1 MSLEELKAKLEEANR
16 LYRTGDESPLSDAEY
31 DYLLEQIKDEAF
43 RNRVGYEIEKNKIE
57 LPVPMGSL
65 TKVKSR
71 EELFDWSKSKKFD
84 KNAEVCITP
93 KYDGLSLLVSYEAG
107 VFSGAY
113 TRGDGIF
120 GQDVTEHFKATPM
133 ASYHLPEDFTG
144 YLIGECIM
152 AEALF
157 EEKYSAKFKNPRNM
171 VAGLLSRKTLS
182 RELSD
187 VCYVAY
193 GVREAKMADKRSQ
206 VEFCN
211 RWINSQWQYVVVP
224 EVQKL
229 SELNDEKLQA
239 YFDNETVY
247 QCDGLVLELNNA
259 DLFHGLG
266 KETNSLNPAGARA
279 WKPESDDTRTSLVR
293 EIAWQISKNGAAK
306 PVVRIEPVDLAGVTI
321 SNVTG
326 INARFINDNGIASG
340 ATVTIIRSGDVI
352 PKIVSVPMPA
362 EKAELPEACPACQSS
377 MKWNANEIDL
387 LCSDDQCPDRLK
399 AQIIDFFATL
409 KADEVGEGIIS
420 ALWTAGYN
428 SVKEMLNLTVEDLL
442 KLEGFKQR
450 KAKKVVDSMAAC
462 VKNVPLPRLQHAS
475 NLFRGLGEKKL
486 EVLQQYDDSEK
497 RPHILDLLNF
507 EGYSDIT
514 AKAYL
519 EGFDLYWNW
528 VAELPGVT
536 YEKIEVNAEGQFA
549 GKALVF
555 TGFRASEL
563 EKVIKAQGGKITGS
577 VSKKTHALVVK
588 AKGSGS
594 SKEKKAIDLGI
605 PVYTQEEFEAIV
617 AGETSSSEKNDSNL
631 QAVENLP
638 NQASEEDDQ
647 GELFQPSLF

>member
-1 MSLEELKAKLEEANR
+1 MNLEELKNKLEEANR
-16 LYRTGDESPLSDAEY
+16 LYRTGGESPLSDAEY
-31 DYLLEQIKDEAF
+31 DYLLEQIKDETF

-71 EELFDWSKSKKFD
+71 EELLDWSKSKKFE
-84 KNAEVCITP
+84 KSAEVCITP

-107 VFSGAY
+107 VFNGAY

-120 GQDVTEHFKATPM
+120 GQDVTEHFRATPM
-133 ASYHLPEDFTG
+133 AGYNLPNDFTG

-152 AEALF
+152 AESVF
-157 EEKYSAKFKNPRNM
+157 EDKYKGKFKNPRNM

-211 RWINSQWQYVVVP
+211 RWINTQWKYTVIP

-229 SELNDEKLQA
+229 SDLNDEMLQA
-239 YFDNETVY
+239 YFDNETIY

-279 WKPESDDTRTSLVR
+279 WKPESDDTRSSLVR

-326 INARFINDNGIASG
+326 INARFINENAIAPG

-352 PKIVSVPMPA
+352 PKIVSVPLPA
-362 EKAELPEACPACQSS
+362 EQAELPEACYACESE
-377 MKWNANEIDL
+377 MNWNSTEIDL
-387 LCSDDQCPDRLK
+387 ICSNNSCPERLK

-420 ALWTAGYN
+420 ALWEAGYH
-428 SVKEMLNLTVEDLL
+428 SVKAMLNLTVEDLL

-486 EVLQQYDDSEK
+486 EVLQQYDSVEK
-497 RPHILDLLNF
+497 RPNILDVLNF

-536 YEKIEVNAEGQFA
+536 YEKVEINTDGEFA

-555 TGFRASEL
+555 TGFRAPEL
-563 EKVIKAQGGKITGS
+563 EKIIKSQGGKITGS

-605 PVYTQEEFEAIV
+605 PVYTQQEFEAMLV
-617 AGETSSSEKNDSNL
+617 GDGEAAGEKQKAL
-631 QAVENLP
+631 PAENP
-638 NQASEEDDQ
+638 NN
-647 GELFQPSLF
+647 LFQPDLFS